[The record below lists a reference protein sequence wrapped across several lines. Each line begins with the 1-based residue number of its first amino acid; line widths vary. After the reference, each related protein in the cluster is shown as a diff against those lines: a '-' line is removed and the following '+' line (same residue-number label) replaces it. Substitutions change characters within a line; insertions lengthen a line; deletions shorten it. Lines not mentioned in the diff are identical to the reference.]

1 MVGDLCP
8 RDRNFVPGFHNL
20 LHSIH
25 LTIRIYF
32 EINEIFTKMAQ
43 RQGEYASYDNE
54 LISAIKEGKNK
65 FNKYFDLMKA
75 NYTYYIS
82 SVSIHK

>member
-1 MVGDLCP
+1 
-8 RDRNFVPGFHNL
+8 
-20 LHSIH
+20 
-25 LTIRIYF
+25 
-32 EINEIFTKMAQ
+32 MAQ

>member
-1 MVGDLCP
+1 
-8 RDRNFVPGFHNL
+8 
-20 LHSIH
+20 
-25 LTIRIYF
+25 
-32 EINEIFTKMAQ
+32 MAQ

-75 NYTYYIS
+75 NDTYYITN
-82 SVSIHK
+82 VLNPRVKTRVIRKYILNINEVIERIRKFLKATY